1 MSADVKQLRAR
12 IKSVDA
18 TAHLTGAMGLVA
30 SSKIRKV
37 VSNMDKAR
45 AYANALT
52 ETVDTLAACP
62 ECRNSEFSKER
73 EGITRLIVVGGDRGL
88 AGGYNNS
95 VFKLLRSFGEAK
107 ITAIGKRVYDKFGG
121 YPSAEKFSVEDS
133 VALAEELCREY
144 KNGECGKVCVLY
156 TEYKSILS
164 QQPTI
169 EQILPLKK
177 GKKKSG
183 SPIFEPD
190 EETVL
195 SEVIYAYVSG
205 LVFAAVKESFA
216 SEIAARKVA
225 MDAADKN
232 AKKMIETL
240 NLEYN
245 RARQGSI
252 TQEITEIV
260 AGSGT

>member
-37 VSNMDKAR
+37 VLNMDKAKS
-45 AYANALT
+45 YSNALKA
-52 ETVDTLAACP
+52 TVDSLTACP
-62 ECRNSEFSKER
+62 ECRNSAFMKSND
-73 EGITRLIVVGGDRGL
+73 GITRLIVIAGDRGL
-88 AGGYNNS
+88 AGGYNNA
-95 VFKLLRSFGEAK
+95 VFKLLKTCGEVK
-107 ITAIGKRVYDKFGG
+107 VTAIGKRAYDKFGG
-121 YPSAEKFSVEDS
+121 YPLAEKFSAEDS
-133 VALAEELCREY
+133 VNLAEELCREY
-144 KNGECGKVCVLY
+144 KNGECGRVCVLY
-156 TEYKSILS
+156 TKYNSILS
-164 QQPTI
+164 QEATVK
-169 EQILPLKK
+169 QILPLEK
-177 GKKKSG
+177 GAKQSG

-195 SEVIYAYVSG
+195 NEVISDYVSG
-205 LVFAAVKESFA
+205 VIFAAVKESFA

-260 AGSGT
+260 AGSGM